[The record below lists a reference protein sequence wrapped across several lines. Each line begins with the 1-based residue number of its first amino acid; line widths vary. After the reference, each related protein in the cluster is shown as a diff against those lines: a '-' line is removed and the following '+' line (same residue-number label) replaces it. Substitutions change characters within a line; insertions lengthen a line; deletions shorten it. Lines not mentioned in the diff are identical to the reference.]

1 MSPGPRSL
9 VLLHQ
14 GAGPTIDHFLAAPLE
29 RLACGR
35 LDLDSRL
42 APADELA
49 RLPGPPRLLLVVRA
63 LPAPWLR
70 PLRTLRR
77 QGCRLIYVMDD
88 DLLDPAAGTSLPEAY
103 RRRLRQSITAQRRH
117 VPELFDEVWVTSAA
131 LAAKYAHLAPQLLP
145 LDPHPRLLLQRPR
158 LQLAYLGTA
167 AHQREFA
174 WLLPLLTAL
183 QQRWDHTHVDLFGDL
198 AINRQFRHLPRVRL
212 LHPMDWER
220 YLQETGSRRV
230 DLLLCPLLEDPFNA
244 GRAAVKIVDAARLG
258 AVGLYSDREPY
269 RDCVRHGETGLLLP
283 DDPQPWL
290 DTIAALIAEPER
302 RQALAEAG
310 RAMVESLG
318 RRPGCPAHPLER
330 VLVV

>member
-1 MSPGPRSL
+1 MSPSPPSL

-29 RLACGR
+29 RLGCGR
-35 LDLDSRL
+35 QDLDSRHD
-42 APADELA
+42 PAAELA
-49 RLPGPPRLLLVVRA
+49 RLNGPPSLLVVVRA

-70 PLRTLRR
+70 PLRALRR
-77 QGCRLIYVMDD
+77 QGCRLVYLMDD
-88 DLLDPAAGTSLPEAY
+88 DLLDPAAAVSLPDTY
-103 RRRLRQSITAQRRH
+103 RRRLRQAITAQRRH
-117 VPELFDEVWVTSAA
+117 VPGLFDEVWVTSAA
-131 LAAKYAHLAPQLLP
+131 LARKYAHLSPSLLP
-145 LDPHPRLLLQRPR
+145 LDPHPRLLQRQPR

-183 QQRWDHTHVDLFGDL
+183 QQRWQHTHVDLFGDL
-198 AINRQFRHLPRVRL
+198 TINRQFRHLPRVRL

-220 YLQETGSRRV
+220 YLQETGSRSI

-269 RDCVRHGETGLLLP
+269 RSSVRHGQTGLLLA
-283 DDPQPWL
+283 DDQHLWL
-290 DTIAALIAEPER
+290 EAIAALVDAPGQR
-302 RQALAEAG
+302 RALAEG
-310 RAMVESLG
+310 GLAMVRELG
-318 RRPGCPAHPLER
+318 RRPGCTTHPLER

>member
-1 MSPGPRSL
+1 MSPRPPSV

-29 RLACGR
+29 RLGRGR
-35 LDLDSRL
+35 LDLDSRRD
-42 APADELA
+42 PADELA
-49 RLPGPPRLLLVVRA
+49 RLEGPPPLLLVVRA

-88 DLLDPAAGTSLPEAY
+88 DLLDPAAAVSLPDTY

-117 VPELFDEVWVTSAA
+117 VPGLFDEVWVTSAF
-131 LAAKYAHLAPQLLP
+131 LAVKYHQLAPRLLP
-145 LDPHPRLLLQRPR
+145 LDPHPRLLERRPR

-198 AINRQFRHLPRVRL
+198 TINRQFRHLPRVRL

-220 YLQETGSRRV
+220 YLQETGSRHI
-230 DLLLCPLLEDPFNA
+230 DLLLCPLLEDPFNG
-244 GRAAVKIVDAARLG
+244 GRAAVKVVDAARLG

-269 RDCVRHGETGLLLP
+269 RGCVRHGETGLLLA
-283 DDPQPWL
+283 DDPHQWL
-290 DTIAALIAEPER
+290 EAIGALIDAPDR
-302 RQALAEAG
+302 RRGLAEAG
-310 RAMVESLG
+310 RAMVGELG
-318 RRPGCPAHPLER
+318 RRPGCPPHPLER